1 MIKLE
6 DFRGGGK
13 IKLGANGD
21 IVTFINNLYSS
32 VSKMSLKQ
40 QRDWYINDR
49 FLRGEHWVVYDKTA
63 DRIISV
69 PLSNGEVRRTINK
82 VRSQVRG
89 IKNFIKRS
97 QPRFAVEPTDST
109 DESYEDANKKNK
121 IITNIYRGLGM
132 LEAMTDLI
140 VNGLKYS
147 IGVLEVG
154 VVDLMDKKVIKAW
167 VDDTFDIVFDPSAKN
182 IDGCRFVIK
191 AVKRPVEEILNNKNF
206 KVEDK
211 NIKDMREAASDYK
224 NVLEMEKS
232 NPEQK
237 NGSED
242 LETTIVKEL
251 WVKYVEKNKTVV
263 RVVTIAGNN
272 VIADQTTK
280 YKRYPFFIYSPERTP
295 GSIYSEP
302 WIKDLISLNKALDKT
317 ASRIESYIDRMLAGK
332 WLIKQGTEVSTI
344 TDNGAEKIFYK
355 GSTAP
360 QQMNLQPL
368 PAAPFN
374 HLNQLQQWIEE
385 LGGIREAN
393 LGRVPGSLQ
402 SGKAVEALQAADAG
416 TVAEP
421 IENLEILLKDVG
433 EFVLEIIA
441 EYQDT
446 SSEVIEDGEKIKFIK
461 ATAET
466 KPDGVIS
473 IFGNERVHVK
483 IVPEVAYSDDARKEW
498 LMRLAEAKI
507 VDEKT
512 LLERFQF
519 SNVGDIIARVK
530 QNKEEDFKKE
540 MLKQRE
546 SHRTDGSGP
555 QDTADMSDQENTQM
569 AAGQEVPLTP
579 MAVWSPEHL
588 QLHMAFISQDRMAYE
603 NNKELFDEHIQNE
616 EQYKQ

>member
-6 DFRGGGK
+6 DIRSGK
-13 IKLGANGD
+13 SVKLGSNGEV
-21 IVTFINNLYSS
+21 VTFINNLYES

-63 DRIISV
+63 ERIISV
-69 PLSNGEVRRTINK
+69 PITTGEVRRTINK
-82 VRSQVRG
+82 VRAQVRG
-89 IKNFIKRS
+89 IKNFVKRS
-97 QPRFAVEPTDST
+97 QPRFAVEPTDAT
-109 DESYEDANKKNK
+109 DESYEEANNKNR
-121 IITNIYRGLGM
+121 IITSIYKKLGM
-132 LEAMTDLI
+132 KEAMTDLI

-147 IGVLEVG
+147 VGILEVG
-154 VVDLMDKKVIKAW
+154 VVDELDKKVIKAW
-167 VDDTFDIVFDPSAKN
+167 VDDTFDIAFDPNAKN
-182 IDGCRFVIK
+182 IDSCRFIIK
-191 AVKRPVEEILNNKNF
+191 AVKRPVEEILNNKKF
-206 KVEDK
+206 KVEET
-211 NIKDMREAASDYK
+211 NIKDTKEAASDYK
-224 NVLEMEKS
+224 NVMEVERS

-237 NGSED
+237 SGSED

-251 WVKYVEKNKTVV
+251 WLKYIKDNKVVV
-263 RVVTIAGNN
+263 RVITIAGNN
-272 VIADQTTK
+272 VLADQITK
-280 YKRYPFFIYSPERTP
+280 YKRYPFFLYTPERTP
-295 GSIYSEP
+295 GSIYGEP

-317 ASRIESYIDRMLAGK
+317 SSRIESYIDRMLAGK

-360 QQMNLQPL
+360 TQMNLQPL
-368 PAAPFN
+368 PAAPAN
-374 HLNQLQQWIEE
+374 YVGQLQEWIEE

-421 IENLEILLKDVG
+421 IENLEIMLQDVG
-433 EFVLEIIA
+433 EFILQIIA
-441 EYQDT
+441 EYQDA
-446 SSEVIEDGEKIKFIK
+446 SNEIVEDGKKVRYIK
-461 ATAET
+461 ATAEN
-466 KPDGVIS
+466 KPDGVLS
-473 IFGNERVHVK
+473 IVGNEKVAVK

-519 SNVGDIIARVK
+519 SNVGDIIDRVQK
-530 QNKEEDFKKE
+530 NKEEEYKKE
-540 MLKQRE
+540 MMKQRE
-546 SHRTDGSGP
+546 SHRTDGGGP
-555 QDTADMSDQENTQM
+555 QDTADLSDQENTQM
-569 AAGQEVPLTP
+569 AAGQEVPMTP
-579 MAVWSPEHL
+579 RAVWSPEHL

-603 NNKELFDEHIQNE
+603 NNKELFDAHITNE
-616 EQYKQ
+616 EQYK